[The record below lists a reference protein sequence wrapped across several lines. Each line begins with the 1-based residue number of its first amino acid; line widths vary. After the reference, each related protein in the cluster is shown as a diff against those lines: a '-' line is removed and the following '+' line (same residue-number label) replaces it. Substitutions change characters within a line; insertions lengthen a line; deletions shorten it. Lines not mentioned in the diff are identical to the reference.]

1 MLCHMNFVK
10 TRATTSMSKQSNA
23 DFENI
28 KQSIMRGVVSVVSMK
43 DVPPEFILTW
53 DQIGI
58 KITPTSTWT
67 MSMKGR
73 KQLKAVF
80 CGSWA
85 GVFLPKQLV

>member
-1 MLCHMNFVK
+1 MLCHINFVK

-28 KQSIMRGVVSVVSMK
+28 KQSIMRGVVSVVSME
-43 DVPPEFILTW
+43 DVPPELILTW

-67 MSMKGR
+67 MSKKGR
-73 KQLKAVF
+73 QLKAVF
-80 CGSWA
+80 CGSLA